1 MEQTMKQSREHQL
14 IPTIADTLPESYVR
28 DYFPTA
34 SALLDLWRVPHSS
47 RYLRFA
53 AHACLRVERAIGVD
67 VLDTPR

>member
-1 MEQTMKQSREHQL
+1 MRERQL
-14 IPTIADTLPESYVR
+14 IPTIAASLPDNYVR

-34 SALLDLWRVPHSS
+34 SALLDLWRRPDSG

-67 VLDTPR
+67 VLDPPR

>member
-1 MEQTMKQSREHQL
+1 MQSREHQL

-53 AHACLRVERAIGVD
+53 AHACLRVERAIGID
-67 VLDTPR
+67 VLDPPR

>member
-34 SALLDLWRVPHSS
+34 SSLLDLWRCPWSD

-53 AHACLRVERAIGVD
+53 SYALHRVKRRIGID
-67 VLDTPR
+67 VLDAPR

>member
-1 MEQTMKQSREHQL
+1 MKQSREHQL

-34 SALLDLWRVPHSS
+34 SALLDLFRVPYSP

-53 AHACLRVERAIGVD
+53 AYACLRVERSLGID
-67 VLDTPR
+67 VLDPPR

>member
-1 MEQTMKQSREHQL
+1 MRERQL
-14 IPTIADTLPESYVR
+14 IPTIADALPESYLR

-34 SALLDLWRVPHSS
+34 SALLDLWRRPDSS

-67 VLDTPR
+67 VLDPPR

>member
-1 MEQTMKQSREHQL
+1 MRERQV
-14 IPTIADTLPESYVR
+14 IPTIVDALPESYLR

-34 SALLDLWRVPHSS
+34 SALLDLWRRPDSG

-53 AHACLRVERAIGVD
+53 SYALHRVKRAIGVD

>member
-1 MEQTMKQSREHQL
+1 MRERQL
-14 IPTIADTLPESYVR
+14 IPTIAASPLPESYLR

-34 SALLDLWRVPHSS
+34 SALLDLWRRPDSG

-53 AHACLRVERAIGVD
+53 SYALHRVKRAIGVD